1 MERKKAGRPT
11 VAIGTEQTGSG
22 LFTGKENRSAYT
34 TPQKASGNLPD
45 VQALAVQPDTAV
57 FDADW
62 YIAKYPD
69 VALSGLSPYEHYVR
83 FGRFLKRQPGPHG
96 SGGQCIFDN
105 IPIAPFPTLLRLDEP
120 AFHPEKQN
128 PTLLRGG
135 FNLPGK
141 EVPLIRGWLA
151 AIGDKQPRS
160 ALVQIGTTYRLEA
173 RCDGFR
179 TDLLEN
185 RINEGKH
192 GFELALPIE
201 LINGKAQLLKLI
213 DKATGRVLAEDTA
226 AWIQER
232 SFEDF
237 SGFLAHSFVSP
248 MIYAPFRE
256 EDKRCFAVMEN
267 IADFLVRVAEN
278 LTACP
283 LVSVIMPAHNRLS
296 TVREAID
303 SVLGQSYRNFELIL
317 IDDGST
323 DGTRAVL
330 SEIAGADKRIVL
342 LQNETCRGVSFARNR
357 GLEQAKGE
365 LICYLDSDNTWDR
378 RYIAAAVGAFRH
390 LSDAQAIYGGQAL
403 FRGSN
408 HCPFALRFGSF
419 NKGLLENRN
428 YIDLNAFA
436 HRRGALSF
444 CGNFD
449 ENLARFVD
457 WDFILRMSETV
468 RMYSVPVVLSN
479 YYFDKVENTLTNA
492 THFSGQL
499 DVVRSNLHDRV
510 TEANNIKGH
519 QKKVNARVRSK
530 GHVRNVSVIIP
541 SYEALTDLREC
552 IESIHSL
559 RTELGVQIIVIDNAS
574 SDPVSRY
581 LDDLAEKKHIRYLR
595 NSSNYG
601 FTRAVNQG
609 LELAGQQGDILL
621 LNNDATLTA
630 SSLNAMHEA
639 AYQLPLCG
647 LVAPRQVLSGGTK
660 TIADHVPYACPDHS
674 CDVNLSQHHSNVVN
688 PPVFHHG
695 EHSELSFAPF
705 FCIYIKREV
714 LQLAPRLDEKH
725 GRHYRSD
732 RIYCDYVRNILGFK
746 IYHVSSALVNHKLQ
760 KSTDLLQAAAAQG
773 NSDFEEICIKNTWGE
788 QMSGQFGYQC
798 PVWDRAAIDLD
809 SH

>member
-1 MERKKAGRPT
+1 MERRKAGRPT
-11 VAIGTEQTGSG
+11 VFNGLEQTGPS
-22 LFTGKENRSAYT
+22 LFTGKESMPAFSAT
-34 TPQKASGNLPD
+34 LEANGDLPE
-45 VQALAVQPDTAV
+45 VQAFAVKSDTDV

-83 FGRFLKRQPGPHG
+83 FGRFLNRQPGPHG
-96 SGGQCIFDN
+96 TGGRCIIN
-105 IPIAPFPTLLRLDEP
+105 CAPAAHLPVSLGLDEP
-120 AFHPEKQN
+120 VPHPEKQSRA
-128 PTLLRGG
+128 LLRGG

-160 ALVQIGTTYRLEA
+160 ALVQIGTTYRLDA

-179 TDLLEN
+179 TDLLDN
-185 RINEGKH
+185 GINDGKH

-201 LINGKAQLLKLI
+201 LIDGKPQRLKLI
-213 DKATGRVLAEDTA
+213 DKATGKILAEETA
-226 AWIQER
+226 TWVQER

-267 IADFLVRVAEN
+267 IADYLVQLTEN
-278 LTACP
+278 LKAGP
-283 LVSVIMPAHNRLS
+283 LVSVIMPVHNRFS

-323 DGTRAVL
+323 DGTHAVL
-330 SEIAGADKRIVL
+330 SEIEGEGKRLVL
-342 LQNETCRGVSFARNR
+342 LKNETCRGVSFARNR
-357 GLEQAKGE
+357 GLAQAKGE
-365 LICYLDSDNTWDR
+365 LVCYLDSDNTWDL
-378 RYIAAAVGAFRH
+378 RYIAAAVGAFLH
-390 LSDAQAIYGGQAL
+390 LPDAQAIYGGQAL

-408 HCPFALRFGSF
+408 HCPFAVRFGSF

-436 HRRGALSF
+436 HRRGALSS

-468 RMYSVPVVLSN
+468 RMYSVPVLLSN

-492 THFSGQL
+492 AHFSGQL
-499 DVVRSNLHDRV
+499 GVVRSNRHDRV
-510 TEANNIKGH
+510 ASANKITVQG
-519 QKKVNARVRSK
+519 KKTKARVRTK
-530 GHVRNVSVIIP
+530 EQVRNVSIIIP
-541 SYEALTDLREC
+541 SYEALTELMEC

-559 RTELGVQIIVIDNAS
+559 RTDLGVQIIVIDNAS
-574 SDPVSRY
+574 GDPVRRY
-581 LDDLAEKKHIRYLR
+581 LDDLVEKKHIRYLR
-595 NSSNYG
+595 NASNYG
-601 FTRAVNQG
+601 FTRAANQG
-609 LELAGQQGDILL
+609 LELADRESDVLL
-621 LNNDATLTA
+621 LNNDATLTQG
-630 SSLNAMHEA
+630 SLDALHNA
-639 AYQLPLCG
+639 AYLLPQCG
-647 LVAPRQVLSGGTK
+647 LTVPRQVLPGGTK
-660 TIADHVPYACPDHS
+660 TIADHVPYACPEQE
-674 CDVNLSQHHSNVVN
+674 CDVNLSKHHSNIVSA
-688 PPVFHHG
+688 PVFHHG
-695 EHSELSFAPF
+695 EHTELSFAPF
-705 FCIYIKREV
+705 FCVYLKREV

-760 KSTDLLQAAAAQG
+760 QSTDLLQAAAAQG

-788 QMSGQFGYQC
+788 QMSRQFGYRR
-798 PVWDRAAIDLD
+798 PVWDRAAIDPD
-809 SH
+809 CH